1 MSGKLKRFKT
11 INVSLALFLAICLAL
26 VSGQIVF
33 AGLRVAGA
41 KIIAEIT
48 PGSELT
54 HIMNVGNT
62 TDESM
67 DIAIEVSGYGTSAT
81 QNFIVLSP
89 QEDISQYSARTFFNV
104 SPSSFHLEPG
114 ESRDVTF
121 YGKVPDDAVNG
132 GRYAII
138 FIHTQPTGQDT
149 ATITAVAARVLLTIN
164 NSSLVHTS
172 EITSVETKPKQPL
185 DLLIT
190 IANKGNHH
198 YNPDISGT
206 LKKANKTLASASTI
220 ETWPVI
226 PGYSRQFSLSFA
238 GSFTNGVPAG
248 IYTAEITVKDEAGNL
263 TAEYSYSLEV
273 EEPYTPPSLPVK
285 VIVSP
290 ATASDLKT
298 NDGKV
303 TISFPKGSVTGQVT
317 VSLESYSVAKLPTLP
332 VDYQAADT
340 CFRVDGLTGLL
351 AKEATVKVQYS
362 PADLEKAGGDA
373 SQLKLARWD
382 EGDNQWSILKT
393 AVDKN
398 NMTLTAATDRFSI
411 WSVMVAPPVKINL
424 PLIIGGSIGGVIIV
438 CLAVLYFIKR
448 RK

>member
-1 MSGKLKRFKT
+1 MSGKLKRFKI

-26 VSGQIVF
+26 VSVQIVF

-89 QEDISQYSARTFFNV
+89 QEDTSQYSARTFFSV

-114 ESRDVTF
+114 ESCDVTF

-149 ATITAVAARVLLTIN
+149 ATITAVAARVLLTIK
-164 NSSLVHTS
+164 SSDLVHTS
-172 EITSVETKPKQPL
+172 EIISVETKPKQPL
-185 DLLIT
+185 DLLVT

-198 YNPDISGT
+198 YNPKISGT
-206 LKKANKTLASASTI
+206 LKKANETLASALTI
-220 ETWPVI
+220 ENWPVI
-226 PGYSRQFSLSFA
+226 PGYPRQFSLSFT
-238 GSFTNGVPAG
+238 GSFTNSVPAG
-248 IYTAEITVKDEAGNL
+248 IYTADITVEDEAGNL

-273 EEPYTPPSLPVK
+273 EEPYTPPSPQAE
-285 VIVSP
+285 VIVLP
-290 ATASDLKT
+290 TTASDLKT
-298 NDGKV
+298 NDGK
-303 TISFPKGSVTGQVT
+303 ISINFPKGAVTGQVT
-317 VSLESYSVAKLPTLP
+317 VSLQSYPVEQSPISPTG
-332 VDYQAADT
+332 YQTATT

-351 AKEATVKVQYS
+351 AKEATIKVQYS

-373 SQLKLARWD
+373 SRLKLARWD

-393 AVDKN
+393 TVDKN
-398 NMTLTAATDRFSI
+398 NMTLTATTDRFSI

-438 CLAVLYFIKR
+438 CLAVIYIIKR